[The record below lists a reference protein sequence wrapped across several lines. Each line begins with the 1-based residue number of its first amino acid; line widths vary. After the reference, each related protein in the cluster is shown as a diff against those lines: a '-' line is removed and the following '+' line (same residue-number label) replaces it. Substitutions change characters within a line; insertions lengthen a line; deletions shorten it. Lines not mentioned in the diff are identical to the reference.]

1 MEAVATLIP
10 ARAREDGA
18 RHVRLSR
25 DLHAINRPTVGR
37 LGLYIRRT
45 VNVKRATTDRCVWTY
60 AAPWDGLTACLLS
73 PSHFS
78 SHKTRTAGPILT
90 N

>member
-25 DLHAINRPTVGR
+25 DPHAINRPTVGC
-37 LGLYIRRT
+37 LTLLALYVRRT
-45 VNVKRATTDRCVWTY
+45 VNVKTATHDRCAWTY
-60 AAPWDGLTACLLS
+60 AAPWDDSLHAYCNLATSVAIKRERLER
-73 PSHFS
+73 F
-78 SHKTRTAGPILT
+78 
-90 N
+90 